1 MKVLVVNQDPAVS
14 AQVTNALLDEGE
26 VQLLEVRTPHRA
38 LAILD
43 EEGSVSSWDLV
54 LADADTAPEGGFS
67 LSREVKARGRM
78 DRDVPPVVLLIAR
91 DQDKFLAKWS
101 EADAFIVKP
110 ADPFDLHAV
119 VTAVVAG
126 DDVPDLPGVGSTAVL
141 PEVLQVPDGAMS
153 APIAQAGG

>member
-14 AQVTNALLDEGE
+14 AQVANALLDEGE
-26 VQLLEVRTPHRA
+26 VQLLEVRTPRRA
-38 LAILD
+38 LAVLD
-43 EEGSVSSWDLV
+43 DDGAVSTWDLV

-101 EADAFIVKP
+101 EADAFVVKP

-119 VTAVVAG
+119 VTAVLAG
-126 DDVPDLPGVGSTAVL
+126 EPVPDLPGVGSTAGM
-141 PEVLQVPDGAMS
+141 PEVLQAPDGAMT
-153 APIAQAGG
+153 APIAGAGG